1 MWAANAVLGRYASDL
16 IGPMLFNFLR
26 WAIVLAILAPLA
38 PWVFRRGSG
47 LWAHGRRFALLGF
60 FSVSVYNSLQ
70 YLALHSSS
78 PINVTLIAASMPV
91 WIIIIGALFFHTPA
105 TGWKLVGAVASIA
118 GVVVV
123 LTRGD
128 PATILAFR
136 FLPGDLL
143 IVVAIIGW
151 SFYSWLLTRT
161 DIPERIRS
169 DWAALLLA
177 QVLYGLIFS
186 GIFTLA
192 EAALWPQPTVWG
204 WPLALTLVAIAVG
217 PAILAFRYWGEGVR
231 TFGPTLAGFFA
242 NLAPLFTALMS
253 TVFLGEPPRLFHLV
267 AFMLIAGGIWLSS
280 LKTVSSSS
288 DDPGASKPRAR

>member
-1 MWAANAVLGRYASDL
+1 MWALNAVLGRFASDL

-26 WAIVLAILAPLA
+26 WAIVLALLAPLA

-47 LWAHGRRFALLGF
+47 LWVHGRRFALLGF
-60 FSVSVYNSLQ
+60 FSVAVYNSLQ

-91 WIIIIGALFFHTPA
+91 WIIIIGALFFHTPV

-128 PATILAFR
+128 LTTILAFR

-143 IVVAIIGW
+143 ILLAIIGW
-151 SFYSWLLTRT
+151 SLYSWLLTRT

-186 GIFTLA
+186 GLFTLA
-192 EAALWPQPTVWG
+192 ETAFWPQPTVWG
-204 WPLALTLVAIAVG
+204 WPLILTLVVVAIG

-253 TVFLGEPPRLFHLV
+253 TVFLGEPPRLSHLV
-267 AFMLIAGGIWLSS
+267 AFMLIVGGIWISS
-280 LKTVSSSS
+280 LKTASPSSS
-288 DDPGASKPRAR
+288 DPDATERRAR